1 MDDRPNARPE
11 PSTKM
16 NPPPHESASAE
27 SRGAGASESLA
38 GKSGVLKTLSRPWT
52 QSPSA
57 AALIVRY
64 LAPMRQQLLQWT
76 SRESITDDSLQMLIG
91 HLVAHGFGQHGR
103 GRMRDFLIRGI
114 RSAAKAT
121 IGEIAENDRP
131 AIDFA
136 SWKADSPDWI
146 AHWRGELLV
155 RVWRELERDEH
166 HEPSRPLYSI
176 LKTAT
181 EHPRE
186 NAEMLAVRI
195 NTQSDSAVDPA
206 TIQTLIVPARKRFA
220 ELVLQEVAHTLEDR
234 TEAALM
240 AELHAIGLADPVEKW
255 LIANHSSPGR

>member
-1 MDDRPNARPE
+1 M
-11 PSTKM
+11 M
-16 NPPPHESASAE
+16 NPPAHESAAAE
-27 SRGAGASESLA
+27 SGGEDASQSLA
-38 GKSGVLKTLSRPWT
+38 GKSGMLKTLSRPWT

-76 SRESITDDSLQMLIG
+76 GSESITDDSLEMLIG
-91 HLVAHGFGQHGR
+91 HLVAQGFGQHGR

-114 RSAAKAT
+114 RSATKAT

-136 SWKADSPDWI
+136 TWKADSPDWI
-146 AHWRGELLV
+146 ANWRGELLA

-166 HEPSRPLYSI
+166 HDLSRPLYSI

-181 EHPRE
+181 AHPRE

-195 NTQSDSAVDPA
+195 NTQSDIAVDPA
-206 TIQTLIVPARKRFA
+206 TIQALIAPARKRFA
-220 ELVLQEVAHTLEDR
+220 ELVIQEVAHTLEDR
-234 TEAALM
+234 TETSVM
-240 AELHAIGLADPVEKW
+240 AELHAVGLAEPVEKW